1 MDTEDNLRTMLC
13 WHTRYTLGDLYF
25 SNMQELKRYLTEL
38 ANEFAGDEYKRL
50 LRERI
55 VSSCVVDD
63 RSGDVVNERTVNVRS
78 CFPCT
83 CMSIAGS
90 QCGCPRLRK
99 VGRHARGLHLR
110 PALEGQD

>member
-1 MDTEDNLRTMLC
+1 MKDFTDTDIESEIETEMNYATSLALEVA
-13 WHTRYTLGDLYF
+13 
-25 SNMQELKRYLTEL
+25 MQVL
-38 ANEFAGDEYKRL
+38 
-50 LRERI
+50 
-55 VSSCVVDD
+55 
-63 RSGDVVNERTVNVRS
+63 NERTVNVRS
-78 CFPCT
+78 CSPCT